1 MKTHMFNLEINI
13 VVAQYI
19 QFMTIT
25 WELIL
30 RQWLFFLPLTV
41 SALVCKHMHKYTF
54 FFAFFF
60 LNCIPKGNLKLCF
73 AHFNKSLDLFST
85 FLRKYNEMRGSSRL
99 RQVIKVKL

>member
-60 LNCIPKGNLKLCF
+60 FKLYSQRQLKVVFC
-73 AHFNKSLDLFST
+73 T
-85 FLRKYNEMRGSSRL
+85 F
-99 RQVIKVKL
+99 